1 MKIVVIGRTHRI
13 RSETIERLRQRGHQ
27 AVLPLPQ
34 PRFTSPRAA
43 PRDPGHAG
51 RPLREFLEY
60 TAALLRDVWRYRLPQ
75 RLGAQNVNGRAT
87 AHREDDA
94 R

>member
-13 RSETIERLRQRGHQ
+13 RSETIETLRRLGHQ
-27 AVLPLPQ
+27 ADLPLQ
-34 PRFTSPRAA
+34 QSRFDRPGAA

-51 RPLREFLEY
+51 RPLREFLES
-60 TAALLRDVWRYRLPQ
+60 TAAILGGLWRNRIRPCG
-75 RLGAQNVNGRAT
+75 RRARAT
-87 AHREDDA
+87 AHREEGV

>member
-13 RSETIERLRQRGHQ
+13 RSETVESLRQLGHQ
-27 AVLPLPQ
+27 ADLPLQQIRIDGPG
-34 PRFTSPRAA
+34 AA

-51 RPLREFLEY
+51 RPLRELLEA
-60 TAALLRDVWRYRLPQ
+60 TAILLGGLWRNRIRPYAR
-75 RLGAQNVNGRAT
+75 RARAT
-87 AHREDDA
+87 AHREEGV

>member
-13 RSETIERLRQRGHQ
+13 RSETIESLRRLGHQ
-27 AVLPLPQ
+27 ADLPLQ
-34 PRFTSPRAA
+34 HTRFDGPGSA

-51 RPLREFLEY
+51 QPLRQALES
-60 TAALLRDVWRYRLPQ
+60 TAALLGGLWRNRI
-75 RLGAQNVNGRAT
+75 RSCGRRARAT
-87 AHREDDA
+87 AHREEGV

>member
-13 RSETIERLRQRGHQ
+13 RTETVESLRQRGHQ
-27 AVLPLPQ
+27 AVLPLQ
-34 PRFTSPRAA
+34 QSRFDRPGAA

-51 RPLREFLEY
+51 RPLRDLLES
-60 TAALLRDVWRYRLPQ
+60 TAALLGGLWRNQIRPFG
-75 RLGAQNVNGRAT
+75 RRARAT
-87 AHREDDA
+87 AHREEGV

>member
-13 RSETIERLRQRGHQ
+13 RSETVESLRQLGHQ
-27 AVLPLPQ
+27 ADLPLQ
-34 PRFTSPRAA
+34 QTRFDGPGAA

-51 RPLREFLEY
+51 RPLRTLLES
-60 TAALLRDVWRYRLPQ
+60 TAALIGGFWRNRIRPS
-75 RLGAQNVNGRAT
+75 GRRSGAT
-87 AHREDDA
+87 APREEGA